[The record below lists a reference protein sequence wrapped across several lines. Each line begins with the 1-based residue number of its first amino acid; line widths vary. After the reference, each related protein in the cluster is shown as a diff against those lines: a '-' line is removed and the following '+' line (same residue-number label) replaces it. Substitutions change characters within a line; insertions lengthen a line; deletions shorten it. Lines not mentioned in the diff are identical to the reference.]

1 MHDYHQQLVSR
12 ALMQTW
18 IPQTNH
24 FAVQFDLQALFAKF
38 AKVEVNQVDL
48 NHLPPLNL
56 LVPVESVK
64 YGHGVLSAAIKLG
77 SLEKTVR
84 ASLIVLWCVLSSPF
98 L

>member
-24 FAVQFDLQALFAKF
+24 FAVQFDLQGLFAKF

-48 NHLPPLNL
+48 NRLPPLNL
-56 LVPVESVK
+56 LVPMRSVK
-64 YGHGVLSAAIKLG
+64 YGYGVLSKEGCNRGHMACHLP
-77 SLEKTVR
+77 
-84 ASLIVLWCVLSSPF
+84 SS
-98 L
+98 